1 MYFCKMILNKLNKMK
16 TVYKVVFLICC
27 IALCSCARIVTPS
40 GGERDIKPPVYVKS
54 NPPINALEFQG
65 NKIEIEFDE
74 YIVLDNATGKLIVSP
89 PLKKKPTVGSKLRT
103 LYIKDIDSLEENTTY
118 IFDFGD
124 AITDFNEG
132 NRLNHFAFAFS
143 TGETIDS
150 LSYRGKVVNAY
161 TLKPEANKFVSLYRN
176 TEREYIR
183 TNLPDYI
190 TRTDSSGRFYFKNI
204 KQGQY
209 TALAFEDMNQNMLYD
224 LPTEGYGQLDVTV
237 TEVKED
243 TSDKVANRT
252 DIIYYNTAEDTVQKL
267 TASELLSDREFRLVF
282 SVAVGEGF
290 KVKIE
295 KPLLQPSQYGVYMNG
310 KRDTVTVVSKSAA
323 VFDTLDAVVYDDNG
337 FEEKIN
343 LTANTR
349 RKKKKDTKDK
359 LFLSLETDTLSYF
372 KPLALRLSQIVNT
385 ENTASIQALC
395 YDSVDTMKVNFVFD
409 TSDPKRMVSDAVLK
423 EGGQYTLYIDSAVLY
438 TYEGYY
444 NDTLRTGFVTD
455 TKDSYGSLR
464 LNLSSVDT
472 AEQSY
477 ILTLTDVQNNALRD
491 TVVRTK
497 GAAATAEFVN
507 LKEGKYKVRIIEDK
521 NSDKKYNGG
530 NFDSG
535 LPPERVKY
543 MPKTL
548 NVRKG
553 WVTEEDVDLNA
564 LFEQ

>member
-1 MYFCKMILNKLNKMK
+1 M
-16 TVYKVVFLICC
+16 
-27 IALCSCARIVTPS
+27 
-40 GGERDIKPPVYVKS
+40 
-54 NPPINALEFQG
+54 
-65 NKIEIEFDE
+65 
-74 YIVLDNATGKLIVSP
+74 
-89 PLKKKPTVGSKLRT
+89 
-103 LYIKDIDSLEENTTY
+103 
-118 IFDFGD
+118 
-124 AITDFNEG
+124 
-132 NRLNHFAFAFS
+132 
-143 TGETIDS
+143 
-150 LSYRGKVVNAY
+150 
-161 TLKPEANKFVSLYRN
+161 
-176 TEREYIR
+176 
-183 TNLPDYI
+183 
-190 TRTDSSGRFYFKNI
+190 
-204 KQGQY
+204 
-209 TALAFEDMNQNMLYD
+209 
-224 LPTEGYGQLDVTV
+224 
-237 TEVKED
+237 
-243 TSDKVANRT
+243 
-252 DIIYYNTAEDTVQKL
+252 
-267 TASELLSDREFRLVF
+267 
-282 SVAVGEGF
+282 
-290 KVKIE
+290 
-295 KPLLQPSQYGVYMNG
+295 
-310 KRDTVTVVSKSAA
+310 
-323 VFDTLDAVVYDDNG
+323 
-337 FEEKIN
+337 
-343 LTANTR
+343 
-349 RKKKKDTKDK
+349 
-359 LFLSLETDTLSYF
+359 
-372 KPLALRLSQIVNT
+372 ALRLSQIVNT